1 MANSN
6 GWGDGA
12 SNNIIYWGQGAK
24 NNSISWGDSYL
35 MSWSGNTN
43 ITGNSVFV
51 STWNVSA
58 SEEIELPYLANESSY
73 SGTIHWGDGTTS
85 NNEYAN
91 RFHTYD
97 NAGEYTIII
106 EGGDC
111 IGWNFGI
118 VPTSRENITSIINW
132 GQLQFGQNLEGYFL
146 GCTNLDL
153 FQVNGVPNLTNITSF
168 HRMFKDCVSLTSIQN
183 INNWDTSNITST
195 HSMFSGCTNFNQFF
209 AMGTKNVATMIEMFL
224 NCTSF
229 NSNIDIDTSLV
240 TDMTSMF
247 KGCSAF
253 NQPLNLVMDNVEY
266 INSMLEGCT
275 SFNQDITDWAV
286 QNILEADN
294 FMKGAVSFQTSYLDS
309 LYNNW
314 SQKDLKSAVDI
325 YFETQYTSAGLA
337 GRNILTNTYN
347 WVITD
352 LGQA

>member
-12 SNNIIYWGQGAK
+12 A
-24 NNSISWGDSYL
+24 NNSIGWGKGSINNGISWGDSHAK
-35 MSWSGNTN
+35 SWSGNTN
-43 ITGNSVFV
+43 IIGNSVFV

-58 SEEIELPYLANESSY
+58 DEEIELPYLVNDSSY
-73 SGTIHWGDGTTS
+73 SGTIYWGDGTTS

-91 RFHTYD
+91 RFHTYT

-132 GQLQFGQNLEGYFL
+132 GQLHFGQNLESYFE

-153 FQVNGVPNLTNITSF
+153 SQVNGIPNLSNITSF
-168 HRMFKDCVSLTSIQN
+168 HRMFENCVSLTSIAN
-183 INNWDTSNITST
+183 INNWNTSEIIST
-195 HSMFSGCTNFNQFF
+195 DRMFSGCISYDQFF
-209 AMGTKNVATMIEMFL
+209 AMGTKNVTTMNAMFL

-229 NSNIDIDTSLV
+229 NSNIDIDTSFV
-240 TDMTSMF
+240 TDMRNMF

-253 NQPLNLVMDNVEY
+253 NQHLYFGMDNVQY

-275 SFNQDITDWAV
+275 SFNQDIADWGV
-286 QNILEADN
+286 QNILDADK
-294 FMKGAVSFQTSYLDS
+294 FMKGANSFHTSYLDS
-309 LYNNW
+309 LYNSW
-314 SQKDLKSAVDI
+314 SQQPLQSAVDI
-325 YFETQYTSAGLA
+325 QFETQYTSAGLA
-337 GRNILTNTYN
+337 GRNTLINTYN